1 MSFDQQEEKNIEKQL
16 GLVGAVGIHELADE
30 MGRQFGGV
38 KGIVRKMRE
47 AWESPDTPAA
57 VKNNIMTFIIKT
69 QAQVNDERAAT
80 DFEAMTDSEIA
91 AFIKRLMDKHGGK
104 LPAHMEIVNGSGSQ

>member
-1 MSFDQQEEKNIEKQL
+1 MSSESEEKKIERQL
-16 GLVGAVGIHELADE
+16 GLEGAVGIHELADE

-47 AWESPDTPAA
+47 AWEDPDTPAA

-69 QAQVNDERAAT
+69 QAQSNDDRAAT
-80 DFEAMTDSEIA
+80 DFDSMSDSEIA
-91 AFIKRLMDKHGGK
+91 LFIKRLMDRHGGR
-104 LPAHMEIVNGSGSQ
+104 LPAHMELVNAQP

>member
-1 MSFDQQEEKNIEKQL
+1 MEAEEKSIEKQL
-16 GLVGAVGIHELADE
+16 GLEGAVGIHELADE

-47 AWESPDTPAA
+47 AWENPETPAA

-69 QAQVNDERAAT
+69 QAQANEDREVT
-80 DFEAMTDSEIA
+80 DFEAMSDDELKM
-91 AFIKRLMDKHGGK
+91 FITRLISGHGGK
-104 LPAHMEIVNGSGSQ
+104 LPAFLETADAA